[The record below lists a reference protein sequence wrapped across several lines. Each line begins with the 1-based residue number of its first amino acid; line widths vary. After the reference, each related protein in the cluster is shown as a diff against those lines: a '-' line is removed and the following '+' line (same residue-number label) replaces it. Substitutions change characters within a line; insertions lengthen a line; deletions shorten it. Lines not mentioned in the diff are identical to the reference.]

1 MGYSNWSNTND
12 FTTKAS
18 YGISGIEQVKLIGD
32 PTSYNFF
39 GYSVSL
45 NSIGDTVAIG
55 VSGAFSNAGYVK
67 IYKNISGTWTLQGNT
82 IYAEALGD
90 YNGASVS
97 LNSAGDIVAIGAYNS
112 NGSTGYVR
120 VYKLISS
127 TWTLQGAKILG
138 ENNNDYFG
146 WSVSIN
152 DVGDILVVGAHYAN
166 SRKGYVKVYK
176 NISGTWTLQGAKL
189 VGEAINEYF
198 GNAVSINGPGDIII
212 VGAPYANSF
221 KGYVKVYKNISGTW
235 TLQGA
240 KLEGENTD
248 DRFGSSVSIK
258 GPGDIIIVG
267 ANNANNGTGY
277 VKVYKLISGTWIQQ
291 GDKLT
296 GENTNDKFGNAVSI
310 NSAGDT
316 VAIGAVYGASFKG
329 YVKIY
334 KNISGTWTLQ
344 GTRIDGEA
352 TNEYFSNAIS
362 INSAGDILAVGAPYA
377 TVNSNLQS
385 GYIKIY
391 K

>member
-18 YGISGIEQVKLIGD
+18 YGISGIEQVKLIDG

-45 NSIGDTVAIG
+45 NSIGDIVAIG
-55 VSGAFSNAGYVK
+55 AHGAFSNAGYVK

-90 YNGASVS
+90 HNGASVS
-97 LNSAGDIVAIGAYNS
+97 LNSAGDIVAIGAYDS
-112 NGSTGYVR
+112 NNSTGYVR

-138 ENNNDYFG
+138 ENTNDYFG

-152 DVGDILVVGAHYAN
+152 DVGDILVVGALYAN
-166 SRKGYVKVYK
+166 SR
-176 NISGTWTLQGAKL
+176 
-189 VGEAINEYF
+189 
-198 GNAVSINGPGDIII
+198 
-212 VGAPYANSF
+212 

-248 DRFGSSVSIK
+248 DRFGNAVSINSA
-258 GPGDIIIVG
+258 GDIIIVG

-310 NSAGDT
+310 NSASDIL
-316 VAIGAVYGASFKG
+316 AIGAYGSNNSTG

-352 TNEYFSNAIS
+352 TNEYFSNAVS

-377 TVNSNLQS
+377 TVNSNPQS